1 MAKRVREIYEDTA
14 DVAKEKVADATGA
27 VKDRAI
33 EASGVAKGKAVEATE
48 AIKDKAVD
56 VLGTVVEK
64 TRDLSEEARSVATDQ
79 LSRGSRQVG
88 SRVKATGASVHSVED
103 ALRQHGQ
110 EHAADIASHAADGL
124 ESVGSRLQDVGHRS
138 RWSRFRAFLTKPWLL
153 MSGALLM
160 AIVVYRF
167 LKTLGD
173 GTRH

>member
-1 MAKRVREIYEDTA
+1 MARRAREIYENTA
-14 DVAKEKVADATGA
+14 DVAKEKVADGTGA
-27 VKDRAI
+27 VKDRVI

-48 AIKDKAVD
+48 AIKDQAAD
-56 VLGTVVEK
+56 VLDTVVEK
-64 TRDLSEEARSVATDQ
+64 ARELSEEARSVATDQ

-88 SRVKATGASVHSVED
+88 SWVKASGESVHSVED

-110 EHAADIASHAADGL
+110 EHAADIASHAADRL

-153 MSGALLM
+153 VAGALLV

-167 LKTLGD
+167 LKTAGER
-173 GTRH
+173 GT

>member
-1 MAKRVREIYEDTA
+1 MAKRVRKIYEDTA

-33 EASGVAKGKAVEATE
+33 EATGVAKGKAVEATE

-56 VLGTVVEK
+56 VLDTVVEK

-79 LSRGSRQVG
+79 LSRGSRRVG
-88 SRVKATGASVHSVED
+88 SRVKATGESVHSVED
-103 ALRQHGQ
+103 ALRRHGQ
-110 EHAADIASHAADGL
+110 EHAADVASHVADRL

-153 MSGALLM
+153 VAGALLV

-167 LKTLGD
+167 LKTPGERD
-173 GTRH
+173 T